1 LYSIPD
7 NNEEELDIDRIR
19 EIVKMKQKN
28 KSSDSSCNATHG
40 SHEIAEEYENQEE
53 DVEEEEDQKE
63 FVVKEENKLNTQLLD
78 VDHKVKEM
86 KSITHINPF
95 ISGNQK
101 NNIRASTIMGGT
113 LNEEFKMRTERAIK
127 KIEEAIGFLKNGD
140 KVKALKASVEV
151 FV

>member
-1 LYSIPD
+1 MYSIPD

-28 KSSDSSCNATHG
+28 KSSDSSCNAANG

-53 DVEEEEDQKE
+53 EEEDQKE
-63 FVVKEENKLNTQLLD
+63 FEVKEENKLHTQLLD